1 MVIGDNTS
9 ASGFLLNIG
18 NPFTSLPD
26 PILKLIF
33 KDGLT
38 LSGIIV
44 FHSKVCLWWGM
55 RIPRVITPALSNE
68 VNPCVFLNE
77 PLSLSSPPQLRT
89 AFMLAAGSA
98 GSSTGD
104 IFFPLLRECKLH
116 WRYIRWLSFQL
127 IFKAF
132 LVEEQMIVK
141 CGLEDA
147 KCKGKQ
153 ASKS

>member
-1 MVIGDNTS
+1 
-9 ASGFLLNIG
+9 
-18 NPFTSLPD
+18 
-26 PILKLIF
+26 
-33 KDGLT
+33 
-38 LSGIIV
+38 
-44 FHSKVCLWWGM
+44 M

-77 PLSLSSPPQLRT
+77 PLSLSPPPQLRT

-127 IFKAF
+127 FYKAVF
-132 LVEEQMIVK
+132 LINIQSVLGGGADDCEMR
-141 CGLEDA
+141 
-147 KCKGKQ
+147 
-153 ASKS
+153 S